1 MGATGSSDAGMG
13 DWPLL
18 GVKGY
23 GAMLSGA
30 CVEEMASPVSQ
41 FDR

>member
-1 MGATGSSDAGMG
+1 MGATGSSDTGMG

-18 GVKGY
+18 GVKGN

-30 CVEEMASPVSQ
+30 SVEEMASRVLQ